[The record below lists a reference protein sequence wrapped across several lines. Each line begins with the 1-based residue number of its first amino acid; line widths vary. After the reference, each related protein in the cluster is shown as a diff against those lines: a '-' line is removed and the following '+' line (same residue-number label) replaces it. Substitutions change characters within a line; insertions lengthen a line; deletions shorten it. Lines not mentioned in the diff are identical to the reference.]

1 MVRHIAFRWTLAT
14 LAVLGARVA
23 SADPISFT
31 GTVAQ
36 DFSPSNPS
44 VHIAGADELFD
55 DPNPL
60 NRIYQLPEMTAQGLI
75 NGWAIKDIRTS
86 YDAASDTL
94 SVGLNTFSIAGRAV
108 GAGAA
113 DIEAL
118 VAQHGGID
126 PPQLGGRKSIT
137 VAFAPNNPDG
147 SLMPGEPV
155 IVAGVPAEKSA
166 AGPGIDGFTVARYKG
181 LVTQGI
187 ANNYGKPL
195 PGNLG
200 ALAYDP
206 SKDHPGFEFTIAN
219 FSKIAPGLDSTKGFW
234 LKAFA
239 GSPDD
244 HVIGEE
250 RTKFVFIP
258 VNPPERIP
266 EPTNLLAWTFVAS
279 VAILSLRRRG
289 VK

>member
-195 PGNLG
+195 PGNL
-200 ALAYDP
+200 ARWPTTPPRITPDSSSRSPTSARSP
-206 SKDHPGFEFTIAN
+206 PGSTPPRA
-219 FSKIAPGLDSTKGFW
+219 SGSRRSQAP
-234 LKAFA
+234 
-239 GSPDD
+239 
-244 HVIGEE
+244 
-250 RTKFVFIP
+250 
-258 VNPPERIP
+258 
-266 EPTNLLAWTFVAS
+266 PTTM
-279 VAILSLRRRG
+279 
-289 VK
+289 